1 MSYGVD
7 GFLAVSRQNS
17 WGTATTSWHFMPF
30 VSEGIVT
37 NKELLMQESILD
49 RYDEPAPVEGLETV
63 EGDIS
68 MELNPIDCGPFLHAA
83 CGSVAVTT
91 TLSGKV
97 WTHEFTLTQDRFD
110 GNAALTPYG
119 FQIYRGVEQAFQ
131 LTDGQINTLE
141 INIAAGAVVKMNVG
155 IISRTTSLMQ
165 AGTASY
171 FNADAFTWDQASF
184 SLTAAG
190 STAAVVSDFEEITI
204 SLNNALSGIV
214 LLDGTKRRGR
224 IQRDGYR
231 EVRVSGTIDLPDLDE
246 YDIFM
251 AQTERKL
258 LTTLTK
264 PTAMSSGYYENIV
277 IDIPSFRYEA
287 FPINVGGPGRITVGF
302 TGRGI
307 YNSGSACTMKITLV
321 NTKSAY

>member
-1 MSYGVD
+1 MAYGND
-7 GFLAVSRQNS
+7 GFLAISRQSS

-37 NKELLMQESILD
+37 NKELLMQESILN
-49 RYDEPAPVEGLETV
+49 RYDEPVPVEGLETV
-63 EGDIS
+63 EGTIS

-141 INIAAGAVVKMNVG
+141 INIAAGGIAKMNVG
-155 IISRTTSLMQ
+155 IMSRTTSLMT

-171 FNADAFTWDQASF
+171 FNANAFTWDQASL
-184 SLTAAG
+184 SLDGTA
-190 STAAVVSDFEEITI
+190 VSDIEDITI

-214 LLDGTKRRGR
+214 LLDGTKRRSR

-231 EVRVSGTIDLPDLDE
+231 EIRVSGTIDLPDLDE
-246 YDIFM
+246 YDVFI
-251 AQTERKL
+251 AQTERRL
-258 LTTLTK
+258 LATLTK
-264 PTAMSSGYYENIV
+264 ATAMSSGYYENMT

-287 FPINVGGPGRITVGF
+287 FPINIGGPGRVTVGF

-307 YNSGSACTMKITLV
+307 WNTGSACTMKITLQ